1 MILHL
6 IRSKRIYFRK
16 FSFIEVNSEKQK
28 YLLCNK
34 LKKQMS
40 NMYKTKQKLK

>member
-6 IRSKRIYFRK
+6 IGSKLIYFRK
-16 FSFIEVNSEKQK
+16 LSFIEVNSKKQK

-40 NMYKTKQKLK
+40 NMYKTKQK

>member
-1 MILHL
+1 MILYL
-6 IRSKRIYFRK
+6 NGSKLIYFRE
-16 FSFIEVNSEKQK
+16 FSSMCSNSKKQK

-40 NMYKTKQKLK
+40 NMYKTKLKLK